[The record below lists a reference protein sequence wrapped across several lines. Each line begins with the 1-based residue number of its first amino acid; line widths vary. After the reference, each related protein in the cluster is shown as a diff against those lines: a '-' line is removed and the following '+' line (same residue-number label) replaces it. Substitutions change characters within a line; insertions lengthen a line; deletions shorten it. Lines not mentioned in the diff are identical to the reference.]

1 MTQGT
6 NAYPVISFFIDS
18 KYFYLGSI
26 FDRVRSIQPP
36 NFKGGVAG
44 RSVLSLERAQNRD
57 LHVDFFKEKIP
68 TKKSHRSL

>member
-18 KYFYLGSI
+18 KFFYLGSI

-44 RSVLSLERAQNRD
+44 RSVLSRA
-57 LHVDFFKEKIP
+57 
-68 TKKSHRSL
+68 RSES